1 MPTTT
6 SPSLGGDAAVL
17 GLILLVLSAW
27 GIIALALV
35 SDWARSWL
43 FCGAAVETFLL
54 LSGPLL
60 QSDVPPWVLVFCLN
74 ALYAVASTSWL
85 LHIVFTIAC
94 WPLVLATSI
103 AQYALISSFTRG
115 RLRWLLHIVFTIACW
130 PLVLATSIAQYALIS
145 SFTRGRLRWLLH
157 QMHFHRDKVAFF
169 SFPVLIVDTGISGF
183 VAVQGVTASLLTLS
197 VEFHSIDFG
206 KCTPSYF

>member
-6 SPSLGGDAAVL
+6 TPSLGGDAAVL

-115 RLRWLLHIVFTIACW
+115 RLRWLLH
-130 PLVLATSIAQYALIS
+130 
-145 SFTRGRLRWLLH
+145 